1 MKKIVWRIFC
11 AGVLAFSWIV
21 LADAQMT
28 AASNSGKKL
37 YEDKCA
43 ICHGRNG
50 KGDGPAGAA
59 LDPKPA
65 DFTRSKFWQKGVDK
79 KIVDTIRNGHGV
91 MPAFDLTADQIQA
104 ITDYLEQ
111 AFKK

>member
-1 MKKIVWRIFC
+1 MKKNVWRIFY

-21 LADAQMT
+21 LADAQAT
-28 AASNSGKKL
+28 AASDSGKKL

-50 KGDGPAGAA
+50 KGDGAAGAA

-79 KIVDTIRNGHGV
+79 KIADTIRKGHGV
-91 MPAFDLTADQIQA
+91 MPAFDLSADQVQA
-104 ITDYLEQ
+104 IIDYLKQ
-111 AFKK
+111 AFEK